1 MNRSRIRLC
10 AQPGCT
16 VALSVSAP
24 FKFCINHRKPAQPP
38 APKQLTHSPTKQIPP
53 PAPPPKKAEQIE
65 QPKPS
70 DAAPPDGAHRPNRT
84 KTTTQ
89 QGIDL
94 LTRKIIKR
102 GLNKFEES
110 NDAAPS

>member
-1 MNRSRIRLC
+1 MSRSRIRLC

-16 VALSVSAP
+16 APLAVSAP
-24 FKFCINHRKPAQPP
+24 FRFCNKHRKPNQAEAQ
-38 APKQLTHSPTKQIPP
+38 KQLTHSPTKQAAAPP
-53 PAPPPKKAEQIE
+53 PPPKKVEQE
-65 QPKPS
+65 VQPTLP
-70 DAAPPDGAHRPNRT
+70 DAVPQDGSHRINRT

-102 GLNKFEES
+102 GLNKS
-110 NDAAPS
+110 DDSSDTAQS